1 MDDDGGAAAARQ
13 ELFIRACRSGA
24 LIRADELMHEGV
36 DVNGAA
42 LDLLPLEAALIG
54 TSRALQVHLVL
65 AGADPSPRPVWNAAH
80 PIVTVADVQFVLDAG
95 GDINTADGWIPVV
108 LLDFMVGAIE
118 FTQHDALDRLALV
131 LAQPDLALANI
142 ITCAQYA
149 RTAPWHHLADILE
162 AEVLRSWCTLA
173 SLPTGFHNAELAVAV
188 NVCLQASRRRELVGC
203 ALPLCT
209 D

>member
-54 TSRALQVHLVL
+54 TSRALQVL
-65 AGADPSPRPVWNAAH
+65 AGADPSPRPVWSAAH
-80 PIVTVADVQFVLDAG
+80 PIVTVADVQFLLDAG

-108 LLDFMVGAIE
+108 LLDFITEAAVE
-118 FTQHDALDRLALV
+118 NEKHDPLDRLALV

-149 RTAPWHHLADILE
+149 RTSPWQHVADILE
-162 AEVLRSWCTLA
+162 AEVRRSWCTLA
-173 SLPTGFHNAELAVAV
+173 SLPTGFPNAVLAVAV